1 MNIKD
6 LNTQETLQLLN
17 FVAYKSEE
25 QMNEIMSN
33 YERLISF
40 LEEPQKPKKIEC
52 PQQPQPSTYETIY
65 TSMSSCYTRPTV
77 PCISGVLKYEPSPT
91 GTFNGA
97 CEAVYFPTIK
107 EKIDNCL
114 ETKKINDPLA
124 KLYLK
129 ELAIKDNVNSILE
142 KKLEKVFDEI
152 DKEIGFTEED
162 YPVDPPNNKD
172 LILAYEGKLKGE
184 VVPGYDKAED
194 ESVEFYTIGAN
205 KLMKMFEHMEN
216 CRKKK
221 EESLGQI
228 QQEIKQEPSDDIEY
242 GSVAARQLMKYFG
255 KNTPKEE
262 PFWKI
267 KKEETAKEQPE
278 KEIDRAE
285 NEVKNLKDMIN
296 AFKEKLNL
304 IENVV
309 KPKYD

>member
-6 LNTQETLQLLN
+6 LNMQETLQLLN

-25 QMNEIMSN
+25 QMDEIMGN

-52 PQQPQPSTYETIY
+52 PQQPSTYETIY

-77 PCISGVLKYEPSPT
+77 PCISGVLNYEPSTT

-97 CEAVYFPTIK
+97 CEAVYYPSIK

-124 KLYLK
+124 KLYVR

-142 KKLEKVFDEI
+142 RKLEKVFDEI

-172 LILAYEGKLKGE
+172 LQFAYDEKLMGKT
-184 VVPGYDKAED
+184 VDGYDDQED
-194 ESVEFYTIGAN
+194 DKKEENERFECYTTSAN
-205 KLMKMFEHMEN
+205 KLIKMLADMEAKN
-216 CRKKK
+216 IKVVPEPKY
-221 EESLGQI
+221 
-228 QQEIKQEPSDDIEY
+228 QETPAIDI
-242 GSVAARQLMKYFG
+242 SSAVSQLMKYFG

-262 PFWKI
+262 SFWKI
-267 KKEETAKEQPE
+267 KKEESPKEQPE
-278 KEIDRAE
+278 KEIDHAE
-285 NEVKNLKDMIN
+285 KEVKSLKDMIN

-309 KPKYD
+309 TPKYD